1 MARKRNTE
9 NEIVVS
15 TAAVPA
21 RRKTTTTRPR
31 RAAATSKSQ
40 PVAVSEEPVAISVQ
54 AVVTAVAAPC
64 APKHEEI
71 ATLAYSYWVAR
82 GCQGGSQDED
92 WRRAEQELRSRNAVT
107 A

>member
-1 MARKRNTE
+1 M
-9 NEIVVS
+9 
-15 TAAVPA
+15 
-21 RRKTTTTRPR
+21 
-31 RAAATSKSQ
+31 
-40 PVAVSEEPVAISVQ
+40 
-54 AVVTAVAAPC
+54 TAVAAPC